1 VIRIVKNVAIVL
13 SLLTGGCTGIPKGID
28 AVEGFALEQYL
39 GRWYEIARLD
49 HSFERGLSRVTAEYS
64 LDDAGRVT
72 VVNRGYRA
80 DSGEWKSVTGTARFA
95 GSDRRGHLLV
105 SFFPPFAASYV
116 IIELD
121 RQGYRYALVCGPNRD
136 YLWILSRA
144 PALDSAIRHRLVA
157 RAEELG
163 FPVDE
168 LLYIEH
174 GE

>member
-1 VIRIVKNVAIVL
+1 MIRIAKYLAMVFFV
-13 SLLTGGCTGIPKGID
+13 LTGGCTGIPRGIE
-28 AVEGFALEQYL
+28 AVEGFVLERYL

-49 HSFERGLSRVTAEYS
+49 HSFERGLSRVTADYS
-64 LDDAGRVT
+64 LGEAGRVT
-72 VVNRGYRA
+72 VVNRGFRE
-80 DSGEWKSVTGTARFA
+80 DSGEWESVTGTARFA

-105 SFFPPFAASYV
+105 SFFPPFSASYV

-121 RQGYRYALVCGPNRD
+121 SEDYRHALVSGPNRD
-136 YLWILSRA
+136 YLWILSRE
-144 PALDSAIRHRLVA
+144 PTLDSATRHRLVA

>member
-1 VIRIVKNVAIVL
+1 MIRIVKNLAMVL
-13 SLLTGGCTGIPKGID
+13 CVLTGGCTGIPKGIA
-28 AVEGFALEQYL
+28 AVEDFALERYL

-49 HSFERGLSRVTAEYS
+49 HSFERGLSRVTAEYR
-64 LDDAGRVT
+64 LGEAGRLT

-80 DSGEWKSVTGTARFA
+80 DTGEWKSVTGTARFA

-121 RQGYRYALVCGPNRD
+121 QQDYRYALVCGPNRD
-136 YLWILSRA
+136 YLWILSRE
-144 PALDSAIRHRLVA
+144 PVLDSSTRNQLVA
-157 RAEELG
+157 RAEGLG

-168 LLYIEH
+168 LLFIDH

>member
-1 VIRIVKNVAIVL
+1 
-13 SLLTGGCTGIPKGID
+13 
-28 AVEGFALEQYL
+28 
-39 GRWYEIARLD
+39 
-49 HSFERGLSRVTAEYS
+49 
-64 LDDAGRVT
+64 VT

-105 SFFPPFAASYV
+105 SFFPPFSASYV

-121 RQGYRYALVCGPNRD
+121 HQDYRYALVCGPNRD
-136 YLWILSRA
+136 YLWILSRE
-144 PALDSAIRHRLVA
+144 PVLDSTTRNQLVA
-157 RAEELG
+157 RAEGLG

-168 LLYIEH
+168 LLFIDH